1 VKVRLDIKKPLMRGV
16 TLDMGEDGREE
27 MKWCPLVYEYLP
39 DFCYTCGLI
48 GHTDRICEVQLE
60 KGAVQQFSMA
70 LRFIPE

>member
-1 VKVRLDIKKPLMRGV
+1 
-16 TLDMGEDGREE
+16 

-60 KGAVQQFSMA
+60 KGVVQQFSKA